1 MNPLLSQLQ
10 PYPFERLR
18 QLFNGITPNPAYR
31 PISLGIGEPQHPTPA
46 FIKDALD
53 AAVRSTPSALAAYPA
68 TAGSPALRKAFAAW
82 LQRRYGLAM
91 DPATQ
96 MLPVNGSREALF
108 ALAQTVID
116 PSPGTRPPPGGPKAG
131 DARSEGSEAHE
142 VANVG
147 VPFVVCPNPFY
158 QIYEGAAIL
167 SGARPWFVPA
177 VASKNFAQDWDSVPE
192 SVWANTQLL
201 FVCSPGNP
209 TGAVMPLDE
218 WKKLFDLSDRH
229 GFVIASDECYSE
241 IYFRDD
247 DKGGPPLG
255 GLEAAAKLGRD
266 DFKNLISFTSLSK
279 RSNVPGMRSGFV
291 AGDATIIK
299 QFLLYR
305 TYHGSAMSP
314 VVQSASA
321 VAWADEAHV
330 VDNRD
335 MYRKKFAQVTPV
347 LASVLDVALPDAGF
361 YLWASVPTKKGG
373 SKGGS
378 QGGLIANNDTPAT
391 PGDDVEFARELFAL
405 YNVTVLPGS
414 YLARDGNALDASGSA
429 ISTTLSGHNPGAGRI
444 RMALVAETAECLEA
458 AHRIVQFVKSRS

>member
-18 QLFNGITPNPAYR
+18 QLFSGITPHPAYR
-31 PISLGIGEPQHPTPA
+31 PISLGIGEPQHPTPE

-53 AAVRSTPSALAAYPA
+53 AAARSAPSGLAAYPA
-68 TAGSPALRKAFAAW
+68 TAGSVKLRQAFAAW
-82 LQRRYGLAM
+82 MLRRYGLAL

-116 PSPGTRPPPGGPKAG
+116 PGAKASERPGTP
-131 DARSEGSEAHE
+131 
-142 VANVG
+142 
-147 VPFVVCPNPFY
+147 PFVVCPNPFY

-177 VASKNFAQDWDSVPE
+177 VAAKNFAQDWDSVPE

-209 TGAVMPLDE
+209 TGAVMPLAE
-218 WKKLFDLSDRH
+218 WKKLLDLSDRH

-241 IYFRDD
+241 IYFRDE
-247 DKGGPPLG
+247 PPLG
-255 GLEAAAKLGRD
+255 GLEAAAKLGRN
-266 DFKNLISFTSLSK
+266 DFKNLVSFTSLSK
-279 RSNVPGMRSGFV
+279 RSNVPGLRSGFV
-291 AGDATIIK
+291 AGDAAIIK

-305 TYHGSAMSP
+305 TYHGSAMGP

-321 VAWADEAHV
+321 AAWADEAHV

-335 MYRKKFAQVTPV
+335 LYRQKFSQVTPV

-361 YLWASVPTKKGG
+361 YLWASVPAPKGAPHAP
-373 SKGGS
+373 KGAP
-378 QGGLIANNDTPAT
+378 QA
-391 PGDDVEFARELFAL
+391 PGDDVKFARDLFAL

-414 YLARDGNALDASGSA
+414 YLARDGSSMDPAAKGP
-429 ISTTLSGHNPGAGRI
+429 NPGAGRI
-444 RMALVAETAECLEA
+444 RMALVADTAECLEA
-458 AHRIVQFVKSRS
+458 AQRIVQFVKSRS